1 MKFLIRFAWKNLS
14 RYRKRT
20 VITSLALAFGIGL
33 YIFTDSMLVGI
44 SEESERN
51 LIWYET
57 SSARIMDKGYW
68 QEKDNLPLKYLV
80 DNKEQVLDTLQAAGI
95 KATPRTTFAGEVIVY
110 KDPYPE
116 DGSIYSKIFAID
128 PARDS
133 DVFRF
138 KDAIVKGRY
147 LNPGENGVLIGSW
160 LAEDIGADVG
170 FPLSITTRTRDG
182 YMQVI
187 DTTIVG
193 IINCPNPYINRA
205 SLFIPL
211 DTADS
216 YLDMRGGVTEIDMKY
231 SNYRKAEL
239 ISSEVLDKLGPLAV
253 DLEIKTWKELAA
265 DFIAL
270 AEMKSKSSGIILLLI
285 FVIAIVGVSNT
296 MLMAVFERERELGMM
311 RAMGME
317 DKQVR
322 RAFLLEAAGIGVIGS
337 LAGILFGILLD
348 FLIIHWGIDYTSILR
363 KADMGY
369 RVSGVLYGAWN
380 PATMI
385 KAFFIGIFLAVASAW
400 IPVKRGLKMEITDT
414 LRNV

>member
-1 MKFLIRFAWKNLS
+1 MNFLIHFAWKNLS

-20 VITSLALAFGIGL
+20 VITSLALAFGISL
-33 YIFTDSMLVGI
+33 YIFTDSLLVGI

-57 SSARIMDKGYW
+57 SSARIMNKEYW
-68 QEKDNLPLKYLV
+68 KEKDNLPLKYAI
-80 DNKEQVLDTLQAAGI
+80 DNSGEILKSLESLGI
-95 KATPRTTFAGEVIVY
+95 KAAPRTIFGGELIMY

-128 PARDS
+128 PDKDP
-133 DVFRF
+133 DVFRS
-138 KDAIVKGRY
+138 KNTVIKGRY
-147 LNPGENGVLIGSW
+147 LKPGENGVLIGSW
-160 LAEDIGADVG
+160 LAEDIGADVE
-170 FPLSITTRTRDG
+170 FPLTITTRTRDG
-182 YMQVI
+182 YMQAI

-193 IINCPNPYINRA
+193 IVNCPNPYINRA
-205 SLFIPL
+205 SLFIPIN
-211 DTADS
+211 TADT
-216 YLDMRGGVTEIDMKY
+216 YLEMNGGVTEIDMKY
-231 SNYRKAEL
+231 SNFRKADS
-239 ISSEVLDKLGPLAV
+239 ISAYVKSNLGPLAENM
-253 DLEIKTWKELAA
+253 DIKTWRDLAA

-270 AEMKSKSSGIILLLI
+270 AEMKSKSSGIMLLLI
-285 FVIAIVGVSNT
+285 FVIAVVGVSNT

-317 DKQVR
+317 DKQVKI
-322 RAFLLEAAGIGVIGS
+322 AFLMEAAGIGVIGS
-337 LAGILFGILLD
+337 LAGIFLGILLD
-348 FLIIHWGIDYTSILR
+348 FIIIHFGIDYTSILR

-369 RVSGVLYGAWN
+369 RVSGVLYGTWN
-380 PATMI
+380 PATMV

>member
-1 MKFLIRFAWKNLS
+1 MKFLIQFAWKNLS

-33 YIFTDSMLVGI
+33 YIFTDSILVGI

-68 QEKDNLPLKYLV
+68 KEKDTLPLKYTI
-80 DNKEQVLDTLQAAGI
+80 DNKDQILGILKSIGI
-95 KATPRTTFAGEVIVY
+95 KAVPRTVFSGEVIVY

-116 DGSIYSKIFAID
+116 DGSIFTKIFAID
-128 PARDS
+128 PARDNT
-133 DVFRF
+133 VFRF
-138 KDAIVKGRY
+138 KNTVIKGRW
-147 LNPGENGVLIGSW
+147 LTPGENGVLIGSW
-160 LAEDIGADVG
+160 FAEDIGADVG
-170 FPLSITTRTRDG
+170 FPLSITTRTKDG
-182 YMQVI
+182 YRQVI

-193 IINCPNPYINRA
+193 IVNCPNPYINRA

-211 DTADS
+211 NTSDT
-216 YLDMRGGVTEIDMKY
+216 YLDMNGGVTEIDMKY
-231 SNYRKAEL
+231 PNYRNTGKPGA
-239 ISSEVLDKLGPLAV
+239 EVLDKLGPLAKKV
-253 DLEIKTWKELAA
+253 NIKTWRELAS

-348 FLIIHWGIDYTSILR
+348 FLIIHWGIDYSSILR

-385 KAFFIGIFLAVASAW
+385 KAFFIGIILAVAAAW
-400 IPVKRGLKMEITDT
+400 IPVKRGLKMEITDA

>member
-44 SEESERN
+44 AEESERN

-68 QEKDNLPLKYLV
+68 KEKDNLPLKYLV
-80 DNKEQVLDTLQAAGI
+80 DNKEQLIDKLNSAGI
-95 KATPRTTFAGEVIVY
+95 KAAPRTVFGGEIIVY

-138 KDAIVKGRY
+138 KDTVIKGRY
-147 LNPGENGVLIGSW
+147 LKPGENGVLMGSW

-170 FPLSITTRTRDG
+170 FPLTITTRTRDG

-187 DTTIVG
+187 DTEIVG

-239 ISSEVLDKLGPLAV
+239 ISSNVLGKLGPLAEGI
-253 DLEIKTWKELAA
+253 EIKTWRDLAA

-369 RVSGVLYGAWN
+369 RVSGVLYGSWN
-380 PATMI
+380 PAAMI
-385 KAFFIGIFLAVASAW
+385 KAFFIGILLAVASAW

>member
-1 MKFLIRFAWKNLS
+1 MKFLIHFAWKNLS

-44 SEESERN
+44 AEESERN

-57 SSARIMDKGYW
+57 SSARIMDKEYW
-68 QEKDNLPLKYLV
+68 QEKDNLPLKYAI
-80 DNKEQVLDTLQAAGI
+80 DNKEQVLDTLKAAGI
-95 KATPRTTFAGEVIVY
+95 KAAPRTVFAGEVIVY

-128 PARDS
+128 PLKDS

-147 LNPGENGVLIGSW
+147 LKPGENGVLIGSW

-231 SNYRKAEL
+231 SNFRKAAS
-239 ISSEVLDKLGPLAV
+239 ISSEVLEKLGPLAERV
-253 DLEIKTWKELAA
+253 EIKTWEELAA

-270 AEMKSKSSGIILLLI
+270 AEMKSKSSGIFLLLI

-322 RAFLLEAAGIGVIGS
+322 RAFLLEAAGIGIIGS

-369 RVSGVLYGAWN
+369 RVSGVLYGTWN
-380 PATMI
+380 PSAMI